1 MQVSETRVS
10 EAIGQTL
17 VERGVEVCFGL
28 AGSGNFAVLNA
39 LQAAGVAFYSSR
51 HECGAVAMADGY
63 TRASGRIAV
72 ASVHQGPGFTN
83 TLTGLTEAAKCRTP
97 LLVLAAEM
105 PPSTLWSNFKI
116 EQGILAE
123 TVGAIT
129 ERVRGTETAAAD
141 AARAL
146 RRVRIER
153 RPVVLNIPIDLVDAY
168 CDGGSSVVP
177 DWPALEPPRPSE
189 RSVVEVADLLEGASH
204 PAIVAGRGAAISG
217 AREALEALAD
227 RVGAILATSALGHGL
242 FAGYPYGVGIAGGFS
257 SSLAL
262 NLLSQADVVLAFGAS
277 LNHWTVRHGRL
288 FSPEARVVQ
297 VDLDEEAIGRLHHAD
312 VGVVGDAARA
322 ARAILEELER
332 RGVRGEGFRSDGV
345 EREISAG
352 RARDEPYEDLGTAD
366 YIDPRTLSV
375 ALDDLLPPERTV
387 CTDSGHFLGYPSM
400 YLEVPDQKGFVF
412 PNAFQSVGLGLASG
426 IGAAVA
432 RPDRL
437 SRAAIGDGGALMV
450 LGELETAARYRLP
463 MLVVVYNDAA
473 YGAEVHHFGPRG
485 RPVELARFPQ
495 TDFAALARAAGAEGI
510 TVRSEDD
517 LSPVRDWLDV
527 RDRPLVVDAR
537 VNPEVRAEWLAVRD
551 RGPCGGAHENAQ
563 ELPLV

>member
-1 MQVSETRVS
+1 MQVSEMRVS
-10 EAIGQTL
+10 EAIGRTL

-39 LQAAGVAFYSSR
+39 LQAAGVTFYSSR

-97 LLVLAAEM
+97 LLILAADT
-105 PPSTLWSNFKI
+105 PPGTLWSNFKI
-116 EQGILAE
+116 DQRILAE
-123 TVGAIT
+123 TAGAVT
-129 ERVRGTETAAAD
+129 ERVRGPETAAAD
-141 AARAL
+141 AARSL
-146 RRVRIER
+146 RRARIER
-153 RPVVLNIPIDLVDAY
+153 RPVVLNIPINLVEAS
-168 CDGGSSVVP
+168 CDSGSCAVA
-177 DWPALEPPRPSE
+177 D
-189 RSVVEVADLLEGASH
+189 VADLLEVASH

-242 FAGYPYGVGIAGGFS
+242 FTGHPYGVGIAGGFS

-262 NLLSQADVVLAFGAS
+262 KLLSQADVVLAFGAS

-332 RGVRGEGFRSDGV
+332 RGVRGKGFRSDGF

-437 SRAAIGDGGALMV
+437 SVATIGDGGALMA

-473 YGAEVHHFGPRG
+473 YGAEVHHFGPMG
-485 RPVELARFPQ
+485 RPVELARFPE
-495 TDFAALARAAGAEGI
+495 TDFAALARAVGAEGI
-510 TVRSEDD
+510 TVRNEDD
-517 LSPVRDWLDV
+517 LSPVRNWLNI
-527 RDRPLVVDAR
+527 RDRPLLVDAR
-537 VNPEVRAEWLAVRD
+537 VNPEVRAEWLAE
-551 RGPCGGAHENAQ
+551 GFPA
-563 ELPLV
+563 PSS

>member
-1 MQVSETRVS
+1 MQVSEMRVS
-10 EAIGQTL
+10 EAIGRTL

-39 LQAAGVAFYSSR
+39 LQAAGVTFYSSR

-97 LLVLAAEM
+97 LLILAADT
-105 PPSTLWSNFKI
+105 PPGTLWSNFKI
-116 EQGILAE
+116 DQRILAE
-123 TVGAIT
+123 TAGAVT
-129 ERVRGTETAAAD
+129 ERVRGPETAAAD
-141 AARAL
+141 AARSL
-146 RRVRIER
+146 RRARIER
-153 RPVVLNIPIDLVDAY
+153 RPVVLNIPINLVEAS
-168 CDGGSSVVP
+168 CDSGSCAVP
-177 DWPALEPPRPSE
+177 DLPALEPPRPSD
-189 RSVVEVADLLEGASH
+189 RSVAEVADLLEVASH
-204 PAIVAGRGAAISG
+204 PAIVAGLGAAISG

-242 FAGYPYGVGIAGGFS
+242 FAGHPYGVGIAGGFS

-288 FSPEARVVQ
+288 FSPETRVVQ
-297 VDLDEEAIGRLHHAD
+297 VDLDGEMIGALHRVD
-312 VGVVGDAARA
+312 VGVVGDATATA
-322 ARAILEELER
+322 QAVADELER
-332 RGVRGEGFRSDGV
+332 RGIDKEGFHDEALAGKIARGRS
-345 EREISAG
+345 
-352 RARDEPYEDLGTAD
+352 RDEPYKDQGTAEHV
-366 YIDPRTLSV
+366 DPRTLSI
-375 ALDDLLPPERTV
+375 ALDDLMPTERTV
-387 CTDSGHFLGYPSM
+387 ATDSGHFLGYPSM
-400 YLEVPDQKGFVF
+400 YFSVPDYRGFVF

-437 SRAAIGDGGALMV
+437 CVAAVGDGGALMS

-473 YGAEVHHFGPRG
+473 YGAEVHHFGPQG
-485 RPVELARFPQ
+485 QPVDIARFPD
-495 TDFAALARAAGAEGI
+495 TDFAALARAAGAEGV
-510 TVRSEDD
+510 TVRKEGD
-517 LSPVRDWLDV
+517 LSLVEDWLMR
-527 RDRPLVVDAR
+527 RDRPLVIDAK
-537 VNPEVRAEWLAVRD
+537 VNPEVRAEWLEEAFR
-551 RGPCGGAHENAQ
+551 AH
-563 ELPLV
+563 